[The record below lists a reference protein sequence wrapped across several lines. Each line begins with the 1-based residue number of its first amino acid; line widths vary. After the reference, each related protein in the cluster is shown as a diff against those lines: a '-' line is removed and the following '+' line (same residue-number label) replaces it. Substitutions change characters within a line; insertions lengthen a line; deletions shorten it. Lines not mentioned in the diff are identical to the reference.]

1 MLITKR
7 DGRKVLFDVDKI
19 KVAIQKAFN
28 QNKKDIDDKMLTM
41 LALRSFASAENK
53 DKELTVENVQDAV
66 ERTLMECGFEDIAK
80 SYILYRKQRENVRNV
95 KLDVNKVVEGYLGE
109 DDWRVKENSTV
120 SYSLGGFILS
130 NSGAVTANYWLN
142 HYYDKEIADAHKN
155 CDMHIHD
162 LSMLSGYCFT
172 GDTRISLSDGTFP
185 TFEEL
190 VESGKTEAEVFSYDL
205 ANKKFVKA
213 KAINIRKTRETNSL
227 IYIRLNSGDEIRCT
241 PDHKFLLANGT
252 YEEAQNLCTNDHL
265 MCINNEDD
273 IYPEVV
279 TITETDG
286 LTPVYDLEVPEYN
299 NFALDNGVIVHN
311 CAGWSL
317 KQLILEGLG
326 GVENRISSK
335 PAKHLHT
342 LCNQMVNFLGIM
354 QNEWAGAQAFS
365 SFDTYLAAF
374 VKKDNMSY
382 KDVKQCIQSFVF
394 GVNTPS
400 RWGCVDT
407 DTEVLS
413 VDGFKKYDELKE
425 GDTIYTWKDGKLNTN
440 VVNKVIVKPYTGE
453 MHSWKGRNYHQFVT
467 PTHRML
473 VKKHNVDEYKIVHS
487 EDIIN
492 SETPYPIPVMFNGS
506 MVDSEVSLDINW
518 VKFAAIVYADG
529 SIDVRNESIHK
540 ITIYKSPNRFGV
552 DLIRELS
559 DKLGLTYTLETI
571 HGGFDSEV
579 YKFSYY
585 GDSAKKITDVV
596 GLSKKIIDQKFFKLN
611 KEYSEVFLLTWAKFD
626 GNYDK
631 LMIQCDNEDIVN
643 GIQHIA
649 IRAGRTSYLRY
660 KDKTVYVKLRAI
672 NCLYD
677 IKAEKV
683 LYDGHVWCPNVD
695 DGTAIFRKD
704 NSVFISGQTQAP
716 FTNITLDWTCP
727 EDLKDMPAI
736 VGGEPQD
743 FTYGD
748 CQKEMD
754 VVNKAFI
761 DVMMDGDAN
770 GRGFQ

>member
-28 QNKKDIDDKMLTM
+28 QNKEDIDDKMLTM

-172 GDTRISLSDGTFP
+172 GNTRVSLADGTFP

-213 KAINIRKTRETNSL
+213 KAINIRKTRETNNL
-227 IYIRLNSGDEIRCT
+227 TYIRLNSGDEIWCT

-279 TITETDG
+279 TITETVG

-335 PAKHLHT
+335 PAKHSHT

-365 SFDTYLAAF
+365 SFDTYLSAF

-413 VDGFKKYDELKE
+413 VDGFKKYNELKE
-425 GDTIYTWKDGKLNTN
+425 GDIIYTWKDGKLNTN
-440 VVNKVIVKPYTGE
+440 AVNKVIVKPYNGNLHVYKGDHYIQTVTDNHRVLLKYDGE
-453 MHSWKGRNYHQFVT
+453 DNYHISHSDEIPSDRISDMMVPTRFDNVKSLYPDDFFVICKSQEEIDSIQIDLLKNGYT
-467 PTHRML
+467 SS
-473 VKKHNVDEYKIVHS
+473 VYNDENYTVV
-487 EDIIN
+487 IIN
-492 SETPYPIPVMFNGS
+492 ANKDTHITSREFIPYNG
-506 MVDSEVSLDINW
+506 L
-518 VKFAAIVYADG
+518 
-529 SIDVRNESIHK
+529 
-540 ITIYKSPNRFGV
+540 
-552 DLIRELS
+552 
-559 DKLGLTYTLETI
+559 
-571 HGGFDSEV
+571 
-579 YKFSYY
+579 
-585 GDSAKKITDVV
+585 
-596 GLSKKIIDQKFFKLN
+596 
-611 KEYSEVFLLTWAKFD
+611 
-626 GNYDK
+626 
-631 LMIQCDNEDIVN
+631 
-643 GIQHIA
+643 
-649 IRAGRTSYLRY
+649 
-660 KDKTVYVKLRAI
+660 
-672 NCLYD
+672 
-677 IKAEKV
+677 
-683 LYDGHVWCPNVD
+683 VWCPNVE
-695 DGTAIFRKD
+695 DGTAVFRKD
-704 NSVFISGQTQAP
+704 GCVFISGQTQAP

-754 VVNKAFI
+754 IVNKAFI